1 MKKILSIAILLIT
14 LVSCMKDNVVLQN
27 SPHIKTFAFG
37 THDSVPGLDK
47 ITFTVDTFN
56 CLIYNED
63 SIAFGYSLKKLRPYI
78 TFTGSPKKI
87 KVNGVERSKTDSLD
101 FTYPVQYYI
110 QSQNK
115 KNEATYTITLNQHQ
129 VNPDELAWSK
139 QQTLHLENAAA
150 QIRTVATTQGLFLF
164 TAPKEATHAGY
175 IYQLSNGNAWNLMG
189 SFENNIQVASI
200 QVFQNNIY
208 ALSADGTTLLQLN
221 NTVWENVATFTSGN
235 MADILGEINQ
245 KLYILY
251 TANGEKL
258 LASYNGTTL
267 QAEPQAVLP
276 ALFCMEGYSKLA
288 TNNTIYLIGGTYQGK
303 EQNNVISSDNGLYWT
318 DILNQTGHYTFT
330 PRTQAASAY
339 YGKYIFLVGGANQG
353 KLVTA
358 NYLSNNGGYSWTPW
372 EEAQIL
378 PQTYQYTALTQAAT
392 FNNNLWI
399 IGLAEN
405 ETQVTT
411 WKGRIRKI
419 DFIKQ

>member
-1 MKKILSIAILLIT
+1 
-14 LVSCMKDNVVLQN
+14 
-27 SPHIKTFAFG
+27 
-37 THDSVPGLDK
+37 
-47 ITFTVDTFN
+47 
-56 CLIYNED
+56 
-63 SIAFGYSLKKLRPYI
+63 
-78 TFTGSPKKI
+78 
-87 KVNGVERSKTDSLD
+87 
-101 FTYPVQYYI
+101 
-110 QSQNK
+110 
-115 KNEATYTITLNQHQ
+115 
-129 VNPDELAWSK
+129 
-139 QQTLHLENAAA
+139 
-150 QIRTVATTQGLFLF
+150 
-164 TAPKEATHAGY
+164 
-175 IYQLSNGNAWNLMG
+175 
-189 SFENNIQVASI
+189 
-200 QVFQNNIY
+200 
-208 ALSADGTTLLQLN
+208 
-221 NTVWENVATFTSGN
+221 

-276 ALFCMEGYSKLA
+276 ALFGMEGYSKLA

-339 YGKYIFLVGGANQG
+339 YGKYIFLVGGTNQG